1 MAKYASDG
9 TQSWVVRMDPVQDDG
24 FGLTT
29 DSHSN
34 IFVTGQT
41 SGDLGSANA
50 GGTDAFLRKIDP
62 DGAIQWTRQLGTTG
76 NEAGS
81 GVVADGSD
89 SVFVTGATDGALV
102 RPTDGLSDGF
112 LSKYTAD
119 GDLIWTR
126 QFGTADA
133 DVGHSVSIDS
143 TGDVLVR
150 GYSKHSDTGKWSVVL
165 TKYNTD
171 GSQIFSKDLYIL
183 QYPTLA
189 F

>member
-1 MAKYASDG
+1 M
-9 TQSWVVRMDPVQDDG
+9 
-24 FGLTT
+24 T
-29 DSHSN
+29 DS
-34 IFVTGQT
+34 FTLAGQT

-81 GVVADGSD
+81 GVVTDGSD

-133 DVGHSVSIDS
+133 DVGHSVSIDRCVRS
-143 TGDVLVR
+143 AHGKVVPGWCVCARARAQEREGVCLLVQTRR
-150 GYSKHSDTGKWSVVL
+150 G
-165 TKYNTD
+165 
-171 GSQIFSKDLYIL
+171 
-183 QYPTLA
+183 
-189 F
+189 